1 MSEEKEQPK
10 EYVPK
15 KVADFEPKVKIAAQK
30 EKSEKLAIDKRT
42 EWLRLMREDESMNKF
57 VLDEVRKEIEICD
70 TLEGLDKFSIGA
82 ERDEEI
88 FRRVTTMKFIK
99 KIFKPLL

>member
-1 MSEEKEQPK
+1 MSDENTQPK
-10 EYVPK
+10 KYVPK
-15 KVADFEPKVKIAAQK
+15 KVSDFEPKVKIAIERKKQK
-30 EKSEKLAIDKRT
+30 TLAIDKRT
-42 EWLRLMREDESMNKF
+42 EWLRLMREDPNMNNYI
-57 VLDEVRKEIEICD
+57 LDEVRKEIKICD
-70 TLEGLDKFSIGA
+70 TLEGLEKFAIGA